1 MRSVAIVDTSIF
13 CNVLNIPNMNGEREQ
28 VMKQL
33 EDFLETE
40 TTLLLP
46 MAAVYET
53 GNHIAHLSDGR
64 NRRRFAEAF
73 VEQVK
78 KAMTGEAPWQVMQV
92 PTTEEVGD
100 WLNGFPDSA
109 MRGAGMGDLSII
121 KEWEKFKGKVPDCRI
136 FIWSLDSDL
145 QGYDYCPC

>member
-109 MRGAGMGDLSII
+109 MRGAGMGDLFII

-136 FIWSLDSDL
+136 FIWSLDRDL
-145 QGYDYCPC
+145 KGYDYCPC